1 MTGCH
6 NSKCLILYQQNLV
19 TLIIQISRQD
29 TWSEPSLWFSSNTK
43 SSDNFNLTIDFILS
57 FEVSFSPNGRR
68 KRGRGARKMQEKR
81 NTVFIAWKM
90 PEGNKLNSALTCK
103 GRF

>member
-6 NSKCLILYQQNLV
+6 NSKCLVLYQQLV

-29 TWSEPSLWFSSNTK
+29 TWSEPSLWFSSNIK
-43 SSDNFNLTIDFILS
+43 NSDNFNLTTDFILS
-57 FEVSFSPNGRR
+57 FEFSFSPNGRR
-68 KRGRGARKMQEKR
+68 KRRKKKEKIKGKR
-81 NTVFIAWKM
+81 NTIFIAWKM
-90 PEGNKLNSALTCK
+90 PEGNKLNSPLTCK